1 MDVRRIFTAAVLIG
15 TAAASQNAIGA
26 GQAGWSGGST
36 QQPASSFDR
45 YNQQTAPSISQRTQ
59 TAITDTGSSLQ
70 NGLDAGI
77 RAGEQSLGVSGSQPQ
92 SSYLNRGGAAS
103 PWPATTGSNVPSSM
117 GTAPVTSTSNGGW
130 SSIGTGIAAPKLLV
144 PQSPM
149 MNSGTY
155 TSPSAFG
162 TTSNFGNGNTGTATN
177 SRGPN
182 FPAVAQNDQSQMH
195 SVLSDP
201 ARSTPTSAAKPADD
215 WINNWNNS
223 PTTANTNAQPVTIG
237 RNGSNT
243 RESDSS
249 LFTNGSNSPQEQR
262 GAGTGRQAENWSNN
276 GTASSDPWGR
286 NGGAQPTT
294 AGFGNAGTPNQ
305 PTGGFATQ
313 PNNQGFN
320 GTQQNG
326 MNGNGYMQAG
336 VGAGNLPMGNGQA
349 ANGMNQFGHTEMGVN
364 GPMTTQPAFLW
375 VLLVLVLAASLA
387 GNFYLG
393 ASYLDARQK
402 YQSLVRKTAET
413 FRRVKAAAV

>member
-1 MDVRRIFTAAVLIG
+1 MDVRRIFTAVVLVGMAAV
-15 TAAASQNAIGA
+15 SHDAIGA
-26 GQAGWSGGST
+26 GQAGWSGGAT
-36 QQPASSFDR
+36 QQPASGFDR
-45 YNQQTAPSISQRTQ
+45 YNQQAVPSISQRTQ
-59 TAITDTGSSLQ
+59 TAITDPGNSVQ

-77 RAGEQSLGVSGSQPQ
+77 RAGEQSLGAGGTQPQ

-103 PWPATTGSNVPSSM
+103 PWPASTSTSGNSSL
-117 GTAPVTSTSNGGW
+117 GTAPVAATPNGGW

-149 MNSGTY
+149 ANSGTFS
-155 TSPSAFG
+155 TPSAFG
-162 TTSNFGNGNTGTATN
+162 TTSNFGNGNSGSTPN

-182 FPAVAQNDQSQMH
+182 FPAVATNDQSQMH
-195 SVLSDP
+195 SVLNDP
-201 ARSTPTSAAKPADD
+201 ARSTPTAAAKPADD

-223 PTTANTNAQPVTIG
+223 PTAQNTNAQSVTIG

-243 RESDSS
+243 RESEPSG
-249 LFTNGSNSPQEQR
+249 FPNGSTAAQEQR
-262 GAGTGRQAENWSNN
+262 GAAAGRQAENWSNN
-276 GTASSDPWGR
+276 GTPSSDPWGR
-286 NGGAQPTT
+286 NSGAQAAT
-294 AGFGNAGTPNQ
+294 AGFGNPQATNQ
-305 PTGGFATQ
+305 PAGGFATQ

-320 GTQQNG
+320 GAQPNG
-326 MNGNGYMQAG
+326 MNGNGTMQAG

-349 ANGMNQFGHTEMGVN
+349 ANGMNQFGHTEMGAN

-413 FRRVKAAAV
+413 FRRVKAAAT